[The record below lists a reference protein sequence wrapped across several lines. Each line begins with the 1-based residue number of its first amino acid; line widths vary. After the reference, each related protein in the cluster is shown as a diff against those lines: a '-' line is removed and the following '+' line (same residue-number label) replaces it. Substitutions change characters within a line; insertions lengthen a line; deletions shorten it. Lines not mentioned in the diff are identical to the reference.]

1 MGRLI
6 SLCHAI
12 VRGTG
17 LSGTGP
23 SGTEANPARDFRL
36 EISGSR
42 FPARDFRLEI
52 SGSRFLARASRGS
65 HPRHKTGA
73 IQCGVITK
81 RIIPCLDVDRGRVTR
96 GVQYQNVREIGDPIA
111 YAQRYDLEG
120 ADELVFYD
128 ITASSDGREID
139 LGWAN
144 SVAETVF
151 MPLTIGGGVRTLEDC
166 RRLHLAGAD
175 KISIDSGAV
184 ANPDVIR
191 IASDHFGAQCV
202 VLSMQV
208 KRRANGKGW
217 ETFVKGGREPTGL
230 DALEWAARGQ
240 ALGAGELVLNS
251 IDGDGTKAGYDV
263 ELCAA
268 VKAEVDIPVI
278 ASGGAGRL
286 EDFLEVLTRG
296 RADAAL
302 AASVFHFGTYSV
314 REVKAYLH
322 ANGVPVRLETEIVGS
337 DARARA

>member
-1 MGRLI
+1 
-6 SLCHAI
+6 
-12 VRGTG
+12 
-17 LSGTGP
+17 
-23 SGTEANPARDFRL
+23 
-36 EISGSR
+36 
-42 FPARDFRLEI
+42 
-52 SGSRFLARASRGS
+52 
-65 HPRHKTGA
+65 
-73 IQCGVITK
+73 VIYK
-81 RIIPCLDVDRGRVTR
+81 RIIPCLDVDKGKVTR
-96 GVQYQNVREIGDPIA
+96 GVQYQNVREIGDPLE
-111 YAQRYDLEG
+111 YARKYDLEG

-139 LGWAN
+139 MGWAN
-144 SVAETVF
+144 AVAEEIF

-175 KISIDSGAV
+175 KISMDSGAV
-184 ANPDVIR
+184 ANPELIR
-191 IASDHFGAQCV
+191 MASDHFGAQCV

-217 ETFVKGGREPTGL
+217 ETFVKGGRQPTGM

-278 ASGGAGRL
+278 ASGGAGSL
-286 EDFLEVLTRG
+286 EDFYEVLTTG

-302 AASVFHFGTYSV
+302 AASVFHFGTYTVGQVKQYLESRGVAV
-314 REVKAYLH
+314 R
-322 ANGVPVRLETEIVGS
+322 P
-337 DARARA
+337 